1 MRKSREYSVRHFF
14 NEVNQQLKLSL
25 LTNDKTL
32 NKTITTPYLNRPGL
46 ALSGYFERFSD
57 DRIQVLGETEISY
70 LQGLEEDERYER
82 LKEMLVYDL
91 PGIIITKGLSA
102 PKELV
107 FLADQY
113 DIPVFSSHMSTN
125 RFYNDLMKHLD
136 NKFAEQIT
144 IHGVLVE
151 VFGIGMLITGSAG
164 IGKSECALD
173 LVDRGHRLISDDSV
187 TLRVLDGHII
197 GQPRN
202 ENLYFMEIR
211 GIGLVNIEKMYGI
224 HGVRKTKEVDIQVEL
239 MKWDGT
245 ESYQRL
251 GLQDE
256 KTDIMGVKIPII
268 YLPVTPGK
276 NLSVIMELIAMN
288 HSLRSFGYNAADELT
303 QKLNKSIREKSEKN
317 YRMENA
323 VDNKES

>member
-1 MRKSREYSVRHFF
+1 MKKSREYSIRHFY
-14 NEVNQQLKLSL
+14 NEVKQQLKLTL
-25 LTNDKTL
+25 LTNEKTM
-32 NKTITTPYLNRPGL
+32 NKSITTPYLNRPGL

-57 DRIQVLGETEISY
+57 ERIQVLGETEISY
-70 LQGLEEDERYER
+70 LQSLEEDARFER
-82 LKEMLVYDL
+82 LKELMVYDL
-91 PGIIITKGLSA
+91 PCIIITKGLSA
-102 PKELV
+102 PRELI

-113 DIPVFSSHMSTN
+113 DIPVFSSHLSTN

-136 NKFAEQIT
+136 SKFAEQIT

-173 LVDRGHRLISDDSV
+173 LVDRGHRLISDDAV

-197 GQPRN
+197 GQPRT

-224 HGVRKTKEVDIQVEL
+224 HGVRKTKEVNIQVEL
-239 MKWDGT
+239 MKWEGT

-256 KTDIMGVKIPII
+256 MTDIMGVKIPII

-303 QKLNKSIREKSEKN
+303 QKLNRSIKERSELN
-317 YRMENA
+317 YRMENDI
-323 VDNKES
+323 DNKKN

>member
-1 MRKSREYSVRHFF
+1 MKKAREYPIRQFF
-14 NEVNQQLKLSL
+14 GESKHQLKLSL
-25 LTNDKTL
+25 LTNKITL
-32 NKTITTPYLNRPGL
+32 NKKITTPYLNRPGL
-46 ALSGYFERFSD
+46 ALSGYFERFSE
-57 DRIQVLGETEISY
+57 DRIQILGETEISY
-70 LQGLEEDERYER
+70 LQGLEENERFNR
-82 LKEMLVYDL
+82 LKELLVYDL
-91 PGIIITKGLSA
+91 PCIIITKGLSA
-102 PKELV
+102 PRELI

-113 DIPVFSSHMSTN
+113 EIPVFSSHMSTN
-125 RFYNDLMKHLD
+125 RFYNDLMKLLD

-202 ENLYFMEIR
+202 ANLYFMEIR

-224 HGVRKTKEVDIQVEL
+224 HGVRKNKEVDIQVEL
-239 MKWDGT
+239 MKWEGT

-256 KTDIMGVKIPII
+256 KTDILGVKIPII
-268 YLPVTPGK
+268 YLPVTPGN

-288 HSLRSFGYNAADELT
+288 HSLRSFGYNAATELT
-303 QKLNKSIREKSEKN
+303 TKINQVIKEKSEISYQLEKDI
-317 YRMENA
+317 
-323 VDNKES
+323 DNKED